1 MRRFLVLIVFI
12 TSIITI
18 VVNSV
23 SILDVLLLSISTV
36 LSLYIIRM
44 YPIQQNLGKYIV
56 LATIWISVVFMPAF
70 HLVVHILQ
78 RIVLNQTDYDRL
90 TSYGIKCFF
99 VVTTAFLIVSKV
111 VKKEK
116 VVSISYTPPS
126 IPSHFVYF
134 CFIILFILSAFCY
147 ATGLGRMGNEAVQL
161 PFHLSGIINLLRS
174 KAVPIF
180 FAALVEICLRRN
192 GKVPRNYILLYLVW
206 TVFEMF
212 VWMSKSTL
220 IFYLLPAAYV
230 FYAYYKPSAKVI
242 AKYILPFLL
251 LFLFLYPII
260 ETARNIQG
268 EDLSKT
274 LKEAKST
281 SDNSEKDASLSLTI
295 LNRVFM
301 SGQLYA
307 QDYSYIDHDS
317 FFYFSL
323 LPALYLVGGS
333 GRFQTLEID
342 GFAPTDPQSSGSTG
356 LIDPMLHGGE
366 GLSFIFIVL
375 YVWLAFI
382 IDKCYIKAQ
391 YSIYINLLLLLFSF
405 CSVASIS
412 VIYSPD
418 GLQNMV
424 AQLVPLYFI
433 YLFIYKHHAISVP
446 VRSKN
451 VAG

>member
-1 MRRFLVLIVFI
+1 MRRFLVLIVVI

-18 VVNSV
+18 VVNTV
-23 SILDVLLLSISTV
+23 AILDVLLLSISTI
-36 LSLYIIRM
+36 LSLYIIRK
-44 YPIQQNLGKYIV
+44 YPVQQNFGKYIV
-56 LATIWISVVFMPAF
+56 LATIWVSVVLMPAF
-70 HLVVHILQ
+70 HLVVHILH
-78 RIVLNQTDYDRL
+78 RIILNQADYDRL

-99 VVTTAFLIVSKV
+99 VSTISFLIVSKV
-111 VKKEK
+111 VKKK
-116 VVSISYTPPS
+116 KLVNISYTPPS

-174 KAVPIF
+174 KATPIF
-180 FAALVEICLRRN
+180 FAALMEICLRRN
-192 GKVPRNYILLYLVW
+192 GKVPKNYIILYLVW
-206 TVFEMF
+206 TLFEMF

-220 IFYLLPAAYV
+220 IYNLVPAAYV
-230 FYAYYKPSAKVI
+230 FYAYYRPSTKVI
-242 AKYILPFLL
+242 AKYMLPFFA
-251 LFLFLYPII
+251 LFVFLYPII

-274 LKEAKST
+274 LKEAKSM
-281 SDNSEKDASLSLTI
+281 SDDSEKDISMPLML

-307 QDYSYIDHDS
+307 QDYSYINHNS
-317 FFYFSL
+317 FFDFSL

-333 GRFQTLEID
+333 GRFQTIEID

-366 GLSFIFIVL
+366 GLSFIFIIL

-382 IDKCYIKAQ
+382 IDRFYVKAQ
-391 YSIYINLLLLLFSF
+391 YSIYINVLLLLFSF

-412 VIYSPD
+412 VLYSPD

-424 AQLVPLYFI
+424 AVLIPLYI
-433 YLFIYKHHAISVP
+433 VYLFIYKHHAVSAPI
-446 VRSKN
+446 RSQK
-451 VAG
+451 